1 MSDRIRHRL
10 RLGVAAALVITVIGT
25 TACGTVL
32 YPERRGQAAG
42 RIDPAVAVLDG
53 IGLLFFVV
61 PGVIAFAVDFA
72 TGTIYLPGTASNS
85 TLDMDDAEVVRLDP
99 DTIDVRSIE
108 RRLEQATGRDL
119 DLADPAL
126 QTRRPDDAEWQ
137 SLAALVSGPEYAALT
152 GQRTQAAR

>member
-1 MSDRIRHRL
+1 MTDRIRHRL

-72 TGTIYLPGTASNS
+72 TGTIYLPGTASNT
-85 TLDMDDAEVVRLDP
+85 TLDMDDADVVRLDP
-99 DTIDVRSIE
+99 DTVDVKAIE
-108 RRLEQATGRDL
+108 RRLAQATGRDI

-126 QTRRPDDAEWQ
+126 QARRPDDAEWR
-137 SLAALVSGPEYAALT
+137 SLAALVSAPEYAALT
-152 GQRTQAAR
+152 GRRMQAAR